1 MNIREDLNQFNNIV
15 IKLGSNV
22 ITNQNGETNDTKIE
36 QIINDIATLTETGKA
51 VIIVSS
57 GAINAGRKYL
67 TSKKD
72 TIDVLQA
79 LSSVGQPKLINKYSH
94 FLSKHNL
101 ECAQILVTH
110 DDFKD
115 RQRFLNVRNT
125 INTLLK
131 NNIIPILN
139 ENDSVSF
146 TEITLGDNDHLAAM
160 TAQMMNAQILM
171 LVTSTNGLY
180 DKSPQIK
187 GANHIPIVEFEDDL
201 KNINTNSKTSTG
213 KGGMRSKIK
222 AAQKV
227 TPLGITAIICSKDN
241 ESPVLKPLTQM
252 NEGTIFKA
260 KKLISSERRKAWLLT
275 TQKVNCTINIDEG
288 AYNTLIQNSK
298 SLLPGGII
306 SIIGSFNRGDCI
318 SISYNKKEF
327 AIGLTEYSSQEVDK
341 IKGYKSSQIDQ
352 RLGFKLTDE
361 VIHKDNLVL
370 REIS

>member
-1 MNIREDLNQFNNIV
+1 MKIRKDLDQFNIIV

-22 ITNQNGETNDTKIE
+22 ITNQNGEIDDIKIE
-36 QIINDIATLTETGKA
+36 QIIDDIAILSKTGID
-51 VIIVSS
+51 VILVSS

-67 TSKKD
+67 TNKKD

-79 LSSVGQPKLINKYSH
+79 RSSVGQPKLIHKYSH

-131 NNIIPILN
+131 ANIIPILN

-160 TAQMMNAQILM
+160 TAQMINAQVLM

-180 DKSPQIK
+180 DKSPHIK
-187 GANHIPIVEFEDDL
+187 GANHIPIVEFKDDL
-201 KNINTNSKTSTG
+201 KNINTDSKTSTG
-213 KGGMRSKIK
+213 KGGMKSKIK

-227 TPLGITAIICSKDN
+227 TPIGITTIICSKDN
-241 ESPVLKPLTQM
+241 ETPILLPLTQI

-275 TQKVNCTINIDEG
+275 TQKANCTINVDEG
-288 AYNTLIQNSK
+288 AYNTLMQNSK

-306 SIIGSFNRGDCI
+306 SIEGNFNRGDCI

-327 AIGLTEYSSQEVDK
+327 AIGLTEYSHQEVDK
-341 IKGYKSSQIDQ
+341 IKGCKSSKIDQ

-361 VIHKDNLVL
+361 VIHKDNLIL
-370 REIS
+370 KEIS